1 MQDNI
6 PPPLRDELVVD
17 RLSALQIKPSHD
29 ALKKESQDLEIQV
42 RQIQD
47 ALDTLLRIQQR
58 SVEAS
63 LYNKANELQ
72 EDISM
77 KRFDLRVARI
87 HLAAINSQVR
97 GYSRNPSDKCLATYS
112 RDRYTGFLKSDP

>member
-1 MQDNI
+1 MI
-6 PPPLRDELVVD
+6 D
-17 RLSALQIKPSHD
+17 RLSAVQVKPSHD
-29 ALKKESQDLEIQV
+29 ALKKEAFDLDAQI

-47 ALDTLLRIQQR
+47 ALDTLWRIQQR

-77 KRFDLRVARI
+77 KRFDLTVAQI
-87 HLAAINSQVR
+87 HLSAINAQVS
-97 GYSRNPSDKCLATYS
+97 YLKI
-112 RDRYTGFLKSDP
+112 RYLLFYAEFLC